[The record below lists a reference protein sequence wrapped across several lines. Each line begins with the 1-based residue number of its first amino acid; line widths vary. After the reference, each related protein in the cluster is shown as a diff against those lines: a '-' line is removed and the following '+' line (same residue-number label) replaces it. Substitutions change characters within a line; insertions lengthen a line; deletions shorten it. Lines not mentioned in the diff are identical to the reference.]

1 MDRDAIFVQVCAA
14 LFAAYRTDKHA
25 TTADEDVARTLDEAR
40 TMTAAIVDALPKPK
54 GARA

>member
-25 TTADEDVARTLDEAR
+25 TTADEDVARTLDEAH